1 MSAWGTGLLEN
12 DVAADA
18 RLSFDEVLEGGG
30 SVEEAIN
37 TVMREWED
45 DLDEPDDRASLI
57 LALAWLASEKSEVPD
72 WLDEAAREVIDAQ
85 AASHQTWAETPD
97 IAERREAEDLL
108 IAVLDGTTPHPGR
121 IGKLL
126 PGSLS

>member
-1 MSAWGTGLLEN
+1 VSWGPGLLEN

-30 SVEEAIN
+30 SVDEAVN
-37 TVMREWED
+37 TVMHEWED
-45 DLDEPDDRASLI
+45 DLDGDDRASLV

-72 WLDEAAREVIDAQ
+72 WLDEAAREIIDGQ
-85 AASHQTWAETPD
+85 AASQTWEDTPE
-97 IAERREAEDLL
+97 IAERRAAEDLL

-126 PGSLS
+126 PGSMS